1 MPQRVHR
8 FLFAVL
14 MIYFLI
20 PSSTQSQSIGG
31 GIVGRVKDQRGDSVP
46 AALVQLVNT
55 STGQIRAVSTDNEG
69 RYEAREV
76 SPGIYNLTVLKGG
89 FNTAK
94 VSDVRLSVTQVVHVA
109 EITLTVAPVGNETIE
124 VRAAEIA
131 MIETN
136 SPALSTAFS
145 QKQIRELPLLT
156 RDINNLALLAPGVL
170 SVRTFSFASTL
181 VPFAVN
187 GSRGRDN
194 NFIIDSV
201 DNNEPLFGGAASQF
215 TNTDIF
221 SEYTILTNQLKAEFG
236 RNSGGTINAITK
248 GGTDKLHGTLF
259 WFGQKDDFNA
269 LSSVEKSSLLTSPAL
284 FYENQIGATLGGPV
298 KKDKSFFFVSY
309 QWDRARDNLSQVF
322 PVLETL
328 PTPAGLAALKAL
340 ASTPAL
346 SAYLSVPSVTR
357 VPATPSPCFKTL

>member
-14 MIYFLI
+14 MIYFLM
-20 PSSTQSQSIGG
+20 PSSAQSQSIGG

-156 RDINNLALLAPGVL
+156 RDINSLALLAPGVF

-181 VPFAVN
+181 EVI
-187 GSRGRDN
+187 S
-194 NFIIDSV
+194 
-201 DNNEPLFGGAASQF
+201 
-215 TNTDIF
+215 
-221 SEYTILTNQLKAEFG
+221 
-236 RNSGGTINAITK
+236 
-248 GGTDKLHGTLF
+248 
-259 WFGQKDDFNA
+259 
-269 LSSVEKSSLLTSPAL
+269 
-284 FYENQIGATLGGPV
+284 
-298 KKDKSFFFVSY
+298 
-309 QWDRARDNLSQVF
+309 
-322 PVLETL
+322 
-328 PTPAGLAALKAL
+328 
-340 ASTPAL
+340 
-346 SAYLSVPSVTR
+346 
-357 VPATPSPCFKTL
+357 